1 VIRSAWFGLVTVAA
15 TAWYSTLALAGAV
28 VRARRGWYD
37 RVHRGW
43 ARALL
48 RAAGVRVEVAGL
60 EHLAPAAPQIL
71 VANHQST
78 FDIFAMFAALPVS
91 IRFIAKRELAR
102 IPVFAQAMRAAGHV
116 FIDRG
121 DRRGSVEAMRAAGAR
136 MREEGFSL
144 GLFPE
149 GTRSRTGALREF
161 KKGSFVLAIETRL
174 PLVPVAVDGGW
185 RLASNRGLRPGR
197 VRIRIGPPIPTEGKT
212 VEDRDEVL
220 RAVRAAVERLLAEGR
235 RDAGDPTPVD
245 PEPGGGRAPGSGT
258 PPTAGPA

>member
-1 VIRSAWFGLVTVAA
+1 MIRSAWFGLVTIAA
-15 TAWYSTLALAGAV
+15 SAWYSTLALIGGLT
-28 VRARRGWYD
+28 RARRGWFD

-48 RAAGVRVEVAGL
+48 GAAGVRVEVSGL
-60 EHLAPAAPQIL
+60 ENLSTDAPQIL

-91 IRFIAKRELAR
+91 IRFIAKQELAR

-121 DRRGSVEAMRAAGAR
+121 DRRGAAAAMRAAGTR
-136 MREEGFSL
+136 MRKERFSL

-149 GTRSRTGALREF
+149 GTRSRTGALRDF
-161 KKGSFVLAIETRL
+161 KKGSFVLAIETQL

-185 RLASNRGLRPGR
+185 RLASGGGLRPGT
-197 VRIRIGPPIPTEGKT
+197 VRIRIGPPIPTEGRT
-212 VEDRDEVL
+212 VEDRDAVL
-220 RAVRAAVERLLAEGR
+220 RAVRTEVRRLLGESR
-235 RDAGDPTPVD
+235 RETGDPTPVV
-245 PEPGGGRAPGSGT
+245 PGPDDGAAPGPDGTATAGRA
-258 PPTAGPA
+258 